1 MRRPKGP
8 VRNVWHDVWY
18 ARSVKKTTLYL
29 PDELKARV
37 ERVAEETRRSEA
49 DVIRTA
55 IDQYTNA
62 PRPRPRF
69 PLFESLGEPIT
80 DWDEAMRGFG
90 ED

>member
-18 ARSVKKTTLYL
+18 ARSVKKTTVYL

-37 ERVAEETRRSEA
+37 ERMAATMHQTEA
-49 DVIRTA
+49 SVIRAALET
-55 IDQYTNA
+55 YTKVE
-62 PRPRPRF
+62 RPRPRAG
-69 PLFESLGEPIT
+69 LFEHGNLAGRV
-80 DWDEAMRGFG
+80 DDLLAGGFG